1 MYWEK
6 AAVNFILLASSFL
19 CFIIIMN
26 NRLSVFIYMVMDK
39 YEVRAMEYVFVGIV
53 ATVLLASI
61 ASIWTTSIKT
71 TRRISLE
78 NLFVL
83 IQWYITM
90 MLGFA
95 LIYMVLQLNGHN
107 VFNPSAN
114 ETANEC
120 FSVLQDSLYLSG
132 MTLLSVGY
140 GDVTPMGIGRWIAI
154 IEALLGYIMPAV
166 LVARTMLD
174 RDEAN
179 RCN

>member
-1 MYWEK
+1 
-6 AAVNFILLASSFL
+6 
-19 CFIIIMN
+19 
-26 NRLSVFIYMVMDK
+26 
-39 YEVRAMEYVFVGIV
+39 MEYAFVGIV
-53 ATVLLASI
+53 VTVLIGSI
-61 ASIWTTSIKT
+61 TSIWTTSVKA

-90 MLGFA
+90 MLGFG

-107 VFNPSAN
+107 VFTPSAN
-114 ETANEC
+114 GTANEC
-120 FSVLQDSLYLSG
+120 FSILQDSLYLSG
-132 MTLLSVGY
+132 ITLLSVGY

-166 LVARTMLD
+166 LVVRTMLD

>member
-1 MYWEK
+1 M
-6 AAVNFILLASSFL
+6 
-19 CFIIIMN
+19 M
-26 NRLSVFIYMVMDK
+26 
-39 YEVRAMEYVFVGIV
+39 MEYAFLGIIT
-53 ATVLLASI
+53 TVLIGSI
-61 ASIWTTSIKT
+61 TSIWTTSVKA

-90 MLGFA
+90 MLGFG

-107 VFNPSAN
+107 VFTPSAN
-114 ETANEC
+114 GTANEC
-120 FSVLQDSLYLSG
+120 FSILQDSLYLSG

-166 LVARTMLD
+166 LVARTMMD
-174 RDEAN
+174 RDSSN

>member
-1 MYWEK
+1 
-6 AAVNFILLASSFL
+6 
-19 CFIIIMN
+19 
-26 NRLSVFIYMVMDK
+26 MDK
-39 YEVRAMEYVFVGIV
+39 YEVRAMEYAFVGIV
-53 ATVLLASI
+53 AAVLIASI
-61 ASIWTTSIKT
+61 ASIWTTSAKT

-90 MLGFA
+90 LLGFG

-107 VFNPSAN
+107 VFTPSAN
-114 ETANEC
+114 GTANKC
-120 FSVLQDSLYLSG
+120 FSILQDSLYLSG
-132 MTLLSVGY
+132 ITLLSVGY

-166 LVARTMLD
+166 LVARTMMD
-174 RDEAN
+174 QDSTN

>member
-1 MYWEK
+1 
-6 AAVNFILLASSFL
+6 
-19 CFIIIMN
+19 
-26 NRLSVFIYMVMDK
+26 MVM
-39 YEVRAMEYVFVGIV
+39 EYAFLGIIT
-53 ATVLLASI
+53 TVLIASI
-61 ASIWTTSIKT
+61 TSIWTTSVKA

-90 MLGFA
+90 MLGFG

-107 VFNPSAN
+107 VFTPSAN
-114 ETANEC
+114 GTANEC
-120 FSVLQDSLYLSG
+120 FSILQDSLYLSG
-132 MTLLSVGY
+132 ITLLSVGY

>member
-1 MYWEK
+1 
-6 AAVNFILLASSFL
+6 
-19 CFIIIMN
+19 
-26 NRLSVFIYMVMDK
+26 MDK

-95 LIYMVLQLNGHN
+95 LIYRVLQLNGHN
-107 VFNPSAN
+107 VFTPSAN

-120 FSVLQDSLYLSG
+120 FSILQDSLYLSG

-140 GDVTPMGIGRWIAI
+140 GDVTPKGIGRWIAI
-154 IEALLGYIMPAV
+154 TEALLGYIMPAV
-166 LVARTMLD
+166 LVARTIMD
-174 RDEAN
+174 RDSAD

>member
-1 MYWEK
+1 
-6 AAVNFILLASSFL
+6 
-19 CFIIIMN
+19 
-26 NRLSVFIYMVMDK
+26 MVMDK
-39 YEVRAMEYVFVGIV
+39 YEVRAMEYAFVGIV
-53 ATVLLASI
+53 VTVLIGSI
-61 ASIWTTSIKT
+61 TSIWTTSVKA

-90 MLGFA
+90 MLGFG

-107 VFNPSAN
+107 VFTPSAN
-114 ETANEC
+114 GTANEC
-120 FSVLQDSLYLSG
+120 FSILQDSLYLSG
-132 MTLLSVGY
+132 ITLLSVGY

-166 LVARTMLD
+166 LVVRTMMD

>member
-1 MYWEK
+1 M
-6 AAVNFILLASSFL
+6 
-19 CFIIIMN
+19 M
-26 NRLSVFIYMVMDK
+26 
-39 YEVRAMEYVFVGIV
+39 MEYAFLGIIT
-53 ATVLLASI
+53 TVLIGSI
-61 ASIWTTSIKT
+61 TSIWTTSVKA

-90 MLGFA
+90 MLGFG

-107 VFNPSAN
+107 VFTPSAN
-114 ETANEC
+114 GTANEC
-120 FSVLQDSLYLSG
+120 FSILQDSLYLSG
-132 MTLLSVGY
+132 ITLLSVGY

>member
-1 MYWEK
+1 
-6 AAVNFILLASSFL
+6 
-19 CFIIIMN
+19 
-26 NRLSVFIYMVMDK
+26 
-39 YEVRAMEYVFVGIV
+39 MEYAFVGIV
-53 ATVLLASI
+53 VTVLIGSI
-61 ASIWTTSIKT
+61 TSIWTTSVKA

-90 MLGFA
+90 MLGFG

-107 VFNPSAN
+107 VFTPSAN
-114 ETANEC
+114 GTANEC
-120 FSVLQDSLYLSG
+120 FSILQDSLYLSG
-132 MTLLSVGY
+132 ITLLSVGY

-166 LVARTMLD
+166 LVVRTMMD

>member
-1 MYWEK
+1 
-6 AAVNFILLASSFL
+6 
-19 CFIIIMN
+19 
-26 NRLSVFIYMVMDK
+26 
-39 YEVRAMEYVFVGIV
+39 MEYAFVGIV
-53 ATVLLASI
+53 VTVLIGSI
-61 ASIWTTSIKT
+61 TSIWTTSVKA

-90 MLGFA
+90 MLGFG

-107 VFNPSAN
+107 VFTPSAN
-114 ETANEC
+114 GTANEC
-120 FSVLQDSLYLSG
+120 FSILQDSLYLSG
-132 MTLLSVGY
+132 ITLLSVGY
-140 GDVTPMGIGRWIAI
+140 GDVTPMGIGRWIAV

-166 LVARTMLD
+166 LVVRTMMD